1 MGCFKVSLTTVIS
14 ELLFKKKFL
23 EINFTMCNLYNLIYM
38 TFYTAYEPF
47 GVQKCFRMI
56 MSEIEQEVQ
65 GLLAFAFSVATV
77 NDEHRG

>member
-1 MGCFKVSLTTVIS
+1 
-14 ELLFKKKFL
+14 
-23 EINFTMCNLYNLIYM
+23 M

-56 MSEIEQEVQ
+56 MSETEQEVQ
-65 GLLAFAFSVATV
+65 GLQAFAFSVATV